1 MSNANVSTRKPDAKA
16 VKSSLRDADAFCR
29 ALNLITSASPRK
41 TKHNVKC
48 PWCGDVM
55 NVWPAADSVV
65 GSCKGS
71 CGRTYD
77 PLTIVGK
84 VRGLSTTGD
93 DFLRILEVA
102 NGIAGGA
109 ETFLPT
115 TPSTSPRP
123 PTPAPPTPKAEPHVH
138 QPPEDVDDDDAP
150 ITCKLHPESTPAE
163 WAWVAGLGGDPHA
176 VRDREWL
183 RVLDGGQEIPRIE
196 TLRTDGFSII
206 LDGEIVVSPATGASK
221 QAYKGARVLSE
232 AAASVLHAG
241 PHSLDAWPRAH
252 RARPEFYVC
261 LGGRSFITA
270 EPNLQ
275 RRFLPVA
282 AVMGDGMPAD
292 VLAAIPPATTIV
304 VLTDDL
310 NPSHVYERLA
320 RQIVSAG
327 RAAVLRPIDSIMPAP
342 TPTPA
347 IEIVA
352 PSAYYGPFDDDDA
365 LTHTLRSIGVN

>member
-1 MSNANVSTRKPDAKA
+1 MSNANAPTPQQRKPDAKA

-48 PWCGDVM
+48 PWCEGTM
-55 NVWPAADSVV
+55 NVWPASDSVV

-77 PLTIVGK
+77 PLTIIGK
-84 VRGLSTTGD
+84 VRGLATAGD

-102 NGIAGGA
+102 NGIAGGV

-115 TPSTSPRP
+115 TPTSSPR
-123 PTPAPPTPKAEPHVH
+123 PPTPKAEPTTP
-138 QPPEDVDDDDAP
+138 QPPEDVDDDAP
-150 ITCKLHPESTPAE
+150 ITCKLNPENTPAE
-163 WAWVAGLGGDPHA
+163 WAWVAGLGVDPHA

-183 RVLDGGQEIPRIE
+183 RVLDGGQEIPRLE
-196 TLRTDGFSII
+196 TLRTGGFSII

-252 RARPEFYVC
+252 RDRPEFYVC
-261 LGGRSFITA
+261 LGGRSFIAA
-270 EPNLQ
+270 EPHLQ
-275 RRFLPVA
+275 RRFLPLA
-282 AVMGDGMPAD
+282 AVMGDGMPAE
-292 VLAAIPPATTIV
+292 VLAAIPPAATIV
-304 VLTDDL
+304 VLTEGQ
-310 NPSHVYERLA
+310 NPSPIYERLVA
-320 RQIVSAG
+320 QIVSAG
-327 RAAVLRPIDSIMPAP
+327 RAAVLRPIDSIMP
-342 TPTPA
+342 TPTATNPA
-347 IEIVA
+347 IAIA
-352 PSAYYGPFDDDDA
+352 GRSAYGPTDD
-365 LTHTLRSIGVN
+365 TLRSMGVLN